1 MKVNLIK
8 PKTVKKISQKNKKIK
23 KNKPLAWAQL
33 SHNKVRLAVALTGVA
48 FSNIL
53 IFTQLGIRALLFD
66 GVTLIP
72 ENLKGELFIMP
83 AYSKT
88 IEFGTFPRIF
98 IYQAAAVEGVSSA
111 NPLYINRATWVN
123 PEELKNPKKERV
135 DANQVKIIAYNPVEP
150 ILNLPE
156 VNQQSDL
163 LKIPGSVIFDRLSQP
178 QLGPISKIYQ
188 EEGKVFTVMDRKG
201 TTVVGLFSLGS
212 TFFDS
217 GHVIMSDWNYMNWKG
232 NNSLKNVSVGVIKIE
247 PNTDLETVKERLRQR
262 LSKDV
267 KILTKAELMQAEQ
280 DFRASFPSGKILN
293 FGALVGFV
301 VGIIIVYQVLYAD
314 VSDHLPE
321 YATLKAMGYS
331 DRALLRVIITEA
343 TILAILGFIPGF
355 LASYGV
361 YGMLAQITRIPLV
374 MRAGVALQIF
384 ILTLIMCW
392 ISGAIASNKLR
403 SADPADVF

>member
-1 MKVNLIK
+1 MRVNLIK
-8 PKTVKKISQKNKKIK
+8 PKIVNNLSKKIK
-23 KNKPLAWAQL
+23 SSKPLAWAQL

-72 ENLKGELFIMP
+72 ENLQGELFIMP
-83 AYSKT
+83 AYSQT

-98 IYQAAAVEGVSSA
+98 IYQAAAVAGVSSA

-123 PEELKNPKKERV
+123 PEDLNKSQKERV
-135 DANQVKIIAYNPVEP
+135 EANRVKVIAYNPVEP

-156 VNQQSDL
+156 VNQQADL
-163 LKIPGSVIFDRLSQP
+163 LKVPGGVFFDRLSQP
-178 QLGPISKIYQ
+178 KLGPIQ
-188 EEGKVFTVMDRKG
+188 ELYEKEGKVFTVMDRKG
-201 TTVVGLFSLGS
+201 TTVVSLFSLGS

-217 GHVIMSDWNYMNWKG
+217 GHVIMSDWNYMTWKG
-232 NNSLKNVSVGVIKIE
+232 NNSLQKVSVGVIKIE
-247 PNTDLETVKERLRQR
+247 PNADLETVRERLKQR

-267 KILTKAELMQAEQ
+267 KILTKAELIKAEQ

-331 DRALLRVIITEA
+331 DRALLRVILTEA

-355 LASYGV
+355 IASYGV
-361 YGMLAQITRIPLV
+361 YGLLAGVTKIPLV
-374 MRAGVALQIF
+374 MRASVALQIF
-384 ILTLIMCW
+384 MLTLIMCA